1 MTLAHVLGTSHAGTT
16 SPGEGRRDM
25 IPPQSTIGILMNEHQ
40 LILRMIA
47 VMRAKMDAVSHGAEL
62 DPMFIDTVVD
72 FIRTY
77 ADHCH
82 HGKEEDILFR
92 DLANKPLSPEDAA
105 AMQQLLDDHT
115 WARAKTR
122 EVVVASKRYFA
133 GEAAALA
140 EVRDAAMALAD
151 FYPGHIEREDR
162 SFFKNAMGY
171 FTPEERD
178 AMSADCRE
186 YDRLLIHEK
195 YRHVVEAA
203 ESPV

>member
-1 MTLAHVLGTSHAGTT
+1 
-16 SPGEGRRDM
+16 M

-40 LILRMIA
+40 LILRMIS
-47 VMRAKMDAVSHGAEL
+47 VMRSRMDAVSRGGDI

-92 DLANKPLSPEDAA
+92 DLANKPLTPEDAA

-115 WARAKTR
+115 WARGKTR
-122 EVVVASKRYFA
+122 EVVAASTRYFA
-133 GEAAALA
+133 GESAALD
-140 EVRDAAMALAD
+140 EVRSAAMALAD

-171 FTPEERD
+171 FTHDERD
-178 AMSADCRE
+178 AMSAECRE
-186 YDRLLIHEK
+186 YDRLLIHQK
-195 YRHVVEAA
+195 YRHVVETA
-203 ESPV
+203 ESTGG